1 MLRRAMRF
9 DCGAISIELV
19 KDVTMIVHTVAPDVP
34 TQIAGLCPAMWRHTD
49 KQFSKLETL
58 AGVGDQN
65 GSNL

>member
-34 TQIAGLCPAMWRHTD
+34 TKIAGLCPAMWRHTN
-49 KQFSKLETL
+49 KQFSKLEAP